1 MTNKDLAHAITQMES
16 VVNSATDI
24 SNRITSDEGIFEQLR
39 SIGLDTRL
47 IQRDAISLTVHLEYV
62 LKFARETLVLWQD
75 AQAVAEMK
83 YEKQDS
89 HSGRDSG

>member
-24 SNRITSDEGIFEQLR
+24 SNRITSTEGVFEQLR

-62 LKFARETLVLWQD
+62 LKFARETLALWQD